1 MAVPVQRDVP
11 SDRSD
16 EVRESR
22 RNFIVYAI
30 GQAISATGMWMQRM
44 ALGWLAWDLTHSV
57 VWVGAMAL
65 TELVAALWV
74 GPLAG
79 VMTDRSNPFR
89 LSLATQSCAVVIA
102 LALYGASAMGLL
114 TIGLLW
120 LLALADSTWQGLNQP
135 VRMTLIGFLA
145 ERANMGR
152 AVASNSI
159 GFNVARTTG
168 PMIAGLIIMQSDVA
182 NVFLANIATFI
193 VMIGILIH
201 LRPMIDRPA
210 AVSPSSI
217 SRDMV
222 DGYQYVARTPTLA
235 AVFLLLLAF
244 SVLGRPFTELFPA
257 IAGQILDGGPGVL
270 SMLMSAQGVGAL
282 VGGTW
287 MLRRHSI
294 PTIARTTFI
303 AGFGMAAALIV
314 FTCVNGLRPSLLL
327 IALAGLCHV
336 ICNIGMQSL
345 AQLHSAPAF
354 RGRTMAL
361 YGLIMRAGPAIGAAL
376 IGLGAQWLGLPL
388 LIGVAAALCGVLVLL
403 IGARSKG
410 LFRQSE
416 QPSS

>member
-1 MAVPVQRDVP
+1 MP
-11 SDRSD
+11 SDQPD
-16 EVRESR
+16 TAHRESSR
-22 RNFIVYAI
+22 PFIVYAI
-30 GQAISATGMWMQRM
+30 GQAVSAIGMWMQRM
-44 ALGWLAWDLTHSV
+44 AIGWLAWDLTHSV
-57 VWVGAMAL
+57 AWVGAMAL

-79 VMTDRSNPFR
+79 VVTDRSNPFR
-89 LSLATQSCAVVIA
+89 LSVVTQACAVLVA
-102 LALYGASAMGLL
+102 LALYGATAAGVL
-114 TIGLLW
+114 TIWLLW

-135 VRMTLIGFLA
+135 VRMTVVGFLA
-145 ERANMGR
+145 SRADMGR
-152 AVASNSI
+152 AVASSSI
-159 GFNVARTTG
+159 GFNVARATG
-168 PMIAGLIIMQSDVA
+168 PMLAGIITMQSDVA

-193 VMIGILIH
+193 VMIGILVH
-201 LRPMIDRPA
+201 LRPAIDRPA

-222 DGYQYVARTPTLA
+222 DGYRYVARTPTLA

-282 VGGTW
+282 VGGMW

-294 PTIARTTFI
+294 PTIARTTFL
-303 AGFGMAAALIV
+303 AGLGMAVALIV
-314 FTCVNGLRPSLLL
+314 FTCLDGLSLSLLL

-345 AQLHSAPAF
+345 AQLYSTPAF

-361 YGLIMRAGPAIGAAL
+361 YGLIMRAGPAAGAAL
-376 IGLGAQWLGLPL
+376 IGLGAQRLGLPL
-388 LIGVAAALCGVLVLL
+388 LIGVAAALCGVLIVL
-403 IGARSKG
+403 IGSRSKS
-410 LFRQSE
+410 LFRHSE